1 MVKIAIVNSK
11 SFGKY
16 TDALK
21 QLRKIG
27 EVSRI
32 EVPRE
37 IPGKELAEKLKGYN
51 FVIASVTPYYTREF
65 FENNEDVIMIIRHGI
80 GVDNIDL
87 RAAEEHGV
95 IVARV
100 PGWREREAVA
110 EHTVAL
116 LLSALRMIPQA
127 YFAVKE
133 GRWSDRAKFI
143 GRELNNM
150 TVGIIGFGNIGSRVA
165 EILSKGFGAK
175 IVVYDPYVPKDKVE
189 KLGYK
194 YVESLRELFSISDV
208 VSLHA
213 ILTSETYHMINR
225 ELLSEA
231 KRGIIIVNTARGEL
245 IDGKAL
251 IEAIEKGIVAAAAMD
266 VVEGEPID
274 SSHPFLKYENIIV
287 TPHIAAYTWEALRG
301 MDEAMVEAIK
311 NYLEGKPID
320 GIVVMPKNPR
330 KLKTLTQAGCRG
342 ALL

>member
-16 TDALK
+16 TDALEK
-21 QLRKIG
+21 LRKIG
-27 EVSRI
+27 EANRM
-32 EVPRE
+32 EVPKE
-37 IPGKELAEKLKGYN
+37 ITGKELAEKLKGYN
-51 FVIASVTPYYTREF
+51 FIIASVTPYYSREF
-65 FENNEDVIMIIRHGI
+65 FENNEDVVMIIRHGI

-87 RAAEEHGV
+87 KAAEEHGV

-116 LLSALRMIPQA
+116 LLSALRMVPQA
-127 YFAVKE
+127 HLAVKQ
-133 GRWSDRAKFI
+133 GKWGIRAKFV
-143 GRELNNM
+143 GKELNNM
-150 TVGIIGFGNIGSRVA
+150 TVGIIGLGNIGSRVA

-175 IVVYDPYVPKDKVE
+175 IMVYDPYIPRDKVE

-194 YVESLRELFSISDV
+194 YVESLSELFSISDV

-213 ILTSETYHMINR
+213 ILTSETYHMVNR
-225 ELLSEA
+225 ELLLKA

-245 IDGKAL
+245 IDEKAL

-274 SSHPFLKYENIIV
+274 SNHPFLKYENIII
-287 TPHIAAYTWEALRG
+287 TPHIAAYTWEAIKG
-301 MDEAMVEAIK
+301 MDDAMVEAIK
-311 NYLEGKPID
+311 SYLERKPID
-320 GIVVMPKNPR
+320 GVVVMPKKPR
-330 KLKTLTQAGCRG
+330 RILNR
-342 ALL
+342 

>member
-1 MVKIAIVNSK
+1 VVKIAIVNSK

-16 TDALK
+16 TDALE

-32 EVPRE
+32 EVPKD
-37 IPGKELAEKLKGYN
+37 ISGKDLAKKLEGYN
-51 FVIASVTPYYTREF
+51 FIIASVTPYYSKEF
-65 FENNEDVIMIIRHGI
+65 FENNKDVVMIIRHGI

-87 RAAEEHGV
+87 KAAEEHGV

-127 YFAVKE
+127 HFAVKQ

-143 GRELNNM
+143 GKELNNM
-150 TVGIIGFGNIGSRVA
+150 AVGIVGLGNIGSRVA

-175 IVVYDPYVPKDKVE
+175 IVVYDPYIPKDKVE

-194 YVESLRELFSISDV
+194 YTRSLKELFSECDA

-213 ILTSETYHMINR
+213 VLTPETYHMINR
-225 ELLSEA
+225 EVLLEA
-231 KRGIIIVNTARGEL
+231 KKGIIIVNTARGEL
-245 IDGKAL
+245 IDGEAL
-251 IEAIEKGIVAAAAMD
+251 IEAIEKGIVAAVAMD

-274 SSHPFLKYENIIV
+274 SSHPFLRYENIII
-287 TPHIAAYTWEALRG
+287 TPHIAAYTWEALKG

-320 GIVVMPKNPR
+320 GVVVMPRNPR
-330 KLKTLTQAGCRG
+330 KLSK
-342 ALL
+342 

>member
-1 MVKIAIVNSK
+1 MVRIAIVNSK

-21 QLRKIG
+21 QLREIG
-27 EVSRI
+27 EVSCI
-32 EVPRE
+32 EVSKE
-37 IPGKELAEKLKGYN
+37 ISGKDLAKKLEGYH
-51 FVIASVTPYYTREF
+51 FIIASVTPYYSKEF
-65 FENNEDVIMIIRHGI
+65 FENNKDVVMIIRHGI
-80 GVDNIDL
+80 GVDNVDL
-87 RAAEEHGV
+87 KAAEEHGV

-127 YFAVKE
+127 YFAVKQ

-143 GRELNNM
+143 GKELNNM
-150 TVGIIGFGNIGSRVA
+150 TVGIVGLGNIGSRVA

-175 IVVYDPYVPKDKVE
+175 IIVYDPYIPKDKVE

-194 YVESLRELFSISDV
+194 YVRSLKELFSVCDA

-213 ILTSETYHMINR
+213 VLTPETYHMINR
-225 ELLSEA
+225 EILSEA
-231 KRGIIIVNTARGEL
+231 KKGIIIINTARGEL
-245 IDGKAL
+245 IDGEAL
-251 IEAIEKGIVAAAAMD
+251 TEAIEKGIVAAVAMD

-274 SSHPFLKYENIIV
+274 SSHPFLRYKNIII
-287 TPHIAAYTWEALRG
+287 TPHIAAYTWEALKG

-320 GIVVMPKNPR
+320 GVVVMPRNPR
-330 KLKTLTQAGCRG
+330 KMSK
-342 ALL
+342 